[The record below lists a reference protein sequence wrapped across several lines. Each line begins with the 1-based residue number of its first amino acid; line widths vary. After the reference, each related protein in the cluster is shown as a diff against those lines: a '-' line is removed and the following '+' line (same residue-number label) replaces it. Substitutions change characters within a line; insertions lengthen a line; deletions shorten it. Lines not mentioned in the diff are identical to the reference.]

1 MSKTEIKREINRRF
15 YTYVET
21 NFPQYELE
29 FDNGYG
35 RVSLVPKEGED
46 RGTNSIDYH
55 QSDYSIAYLNF
66 ASKET
71 KENAIAMQTYINNNI
86 IPFVNTFIEV

>member
-1 MSKTEIKREINRRF
+1 MNKTETKREINRRF
-15 YTYVET
+15 YVYVET
-21 NFPQYELE
+21 NFPQYELL
-29 FDNGYG
+29 FDGNG

-71 KENAIAMQTYINNNI
+71 KENAIAMQTYINNSI
-86 IPFVNTFIEV
+86 MPFVNTFTEI

>member
-1 MSKTEIKREINRRF
+1 MNKTQTKKEINRRF
-15 YTYVET
+15 YIYVET

-29 FDNGYG
+29 FDNGCG

-55 QSDYSIAYLNF
+55 QSDYSVVCLNF

-71 KENAIAMQTYINNNI
+71 KENTLAMQTYINNNI

>member
-35 RVSLVPKEGED
+35 VSVICGF
-46 RGTNSIDYH
+46 G
-55 QSDYSIAYLNF
+55 AYGNNDKPYEL
-66 ASKET
+66 
-71 KENAIAMQTYINNNI
+71 AILKNGSLCYDTEITDDVIGYLTPDKVTEYMIRIQ
-86 IPFVNTFIEV
+86 EL

>member
-1 MSKTEIKREINRRF
+1 MNKTETKREINRRF
-15 YTYVET
+15 YVYVET
-21 NFPQYELE
+21 NFPLYELE
-29 FDNGYG
+29 FDSGYG

-46 RGTNSIDYH
+46 RSTNSIDYH
-55 QSDYSIAYLNF
+55 QSDYSVMCSNF

-71 KENAIAMQTYINNNI
+71 KENTFEMQTYINNNI